1 MPSLERYAMTKT
13 QDAGQPPL
21 PYALRKAAAEL
32 RSTHVPV
39 GFHARLAESLAE
51 ADQTKWRSLHL
62 A

>member
-1 MPSLERYAMTKT
+1 MTKT